1 MPFSPIE
8 EIVEEIRAGKMV
20 IVCDDEDRENEG
32 DLTMAAELVTAED
45 INFMATYGRGLICLP
60 MSGENIDRLEI
71 PDMAQ
76 HNTSRMGTAFTASIE
91 AREGIT
97 TGISAA
103 DRAHTCRVAVDDAT
117 GPEDLEMP
125 GHVFPLRARPGGVLQ
140 RAGQTEAAVDLARM
154 AGLKPAGVICE
165 IMNEDGTM
173 ARVPDLEKF
182 SKEHDIKMV
191 TVAQIIEYRRRYERH
206 VKFAVETRL
215 PTEFGE
221 FRLRA
226 YENDVDDMT
235 HLALVMG
242 EPEGKEDVLVRVHSA
257 CLTGDAL
264 HSLRCDC
271 GGQLEKA
278 MLAIAEEGEGVL
290 VYMQQEGR
298 GIGLMNKMKAYHLQD
313 EGLDTVEANQ
323 RLGFSP
329 DLRDYGIGALI
340 LKDLGLSRI
349 RFMTNN
355 LTKVV
360 GLQGFGL
367 EITERIPLEV
377 EPNGE
382 NKRYL
387 QAKREKLNHVFER
400 F

>member
-1 MPFSPIE
+1 MPFSTIE
-8 EIVEEIRAGKMV
+8 EIIEEIKAGKMV

-32 DLTMAAELVTAED
+32 DLTIAAELVTPED
-45 INFMATYGRGLICLP
+45 INFITLYGRGLICLP
-60 MSGENIDRLEI
+60 MAGEIIARLET
-71 PDMAQ
+71 PDMVQ
-76 HNTSRMGTAFTASIE
+76 HNYAGMGTAFTASIE
-91 AREGIT
+91 AKNGIT

-117 GPEDLEMP
+117 APDDLVMP
-125 GHVFPLRARPGGVLQ
+125 GHIFPLRARPGGVLQ
-140 RAGQTEAAVDLARM
+140 RAGQTEAAVDLARL
-154 AGLKPAGVICE
+154 ASLKPAGVICE
-165 IMNEDGTM
+165 VMNEDGTM

-182 SKEHDIKMV
+182 AQEHSIKMV

-226 YENDVDDMT
+226 YENDVDELT

-242 EPEGKEDVLVRVHSA
+242 EPEGKD
-257 CLTGDAL
+257 D
-264 HSLRCDC
+264 
-271 GGQLEKA
+271 
-278 MLAIAEEGEGVL
+278 VL

-298 GIGLMNKMKAYHLQD
+298 GIGLLNKMKAYHLQD

-323 RLGFSP
+323 RLGFAP

-340 LKDLGLSRI
+340 LKDLDLSRI

-377 EPNGE
+377 EPNGQ

-387 QAKREKLNHVFER
+387 QTKKEKLNHVFEK